1 MKKLMPYFAISA
13 GASLWGLIAYFI
25 RGLSGFGFSSMEI
38 VGIRAVTAAAALLLI
53 GLFLGP
59 GRLAL
64 KRTSDIGLFAGTG
77 ICSIVFFNWCYF
89 TSINLM
95 DISIA
100 VILLYTSPAFV
111 AVLSYIFLKE
121 KITGRKIIAV
131 CGTVAGCILI
141 AGVGGGSGLS
151 VIGVVTGLGA
161 GLGYALYSIFGK
173 FALQKYE
180 PFTVTLY
187 TFVTASA
194 VLLPITRLWEK
205 ASLFLQPEVL
215 FLGLG
220 LGLLPTVLAYFLYTW
235 GLEKTESSKA
245 AVIATIEPV
254 VAIFMGVA
262 LYSESLG
269 YMQLSGSIIILL
281 CVILVNLP
289 ERKGRTP
296 LETGNSA

>member
-64 KRTSDIGLFAGTG
+64 KRSSDIGLFAGTG

-95 DISIA
+95 DISLA

-111 AVLSYIFLKE
+111 AVLSYLFLKE

-131 CGTVAGCILI
+131 CGTIAGCILI
-141 AGVGGGSGLS
+141 AGVGGGAGLS
-151 VIGVVTGLGA
+151 VTGVIIGLGA

-187 TFVTASA
+187 TFLTASA

-205 ASLFLQPEVL
+205 ASLFLKPEVL

-254 VAIFMGVA
+254 VAILMGVA

>member
-151 VIGVVTGLGA
+151 LIGVVTGLGA

-245 AVIATIEPV
+245 AVMATIEPV

>member
-38 VGIRAVTAAAALLLI
+38 VGIRVVTAAAALLLI
-53 GLFLGP
+53 GLFLAP

-64 KRTSDIGLFAGTG
+64 KRPSDIGLFAGTG

-121 KITGRKIIAV
+121 KITVRKIIAV

-141 AGVGGGSGLS
+141 AGMGGSAGLS
-151 VIGVVTGLGA
+151 VIGVVIGLGA

-187 TFVTASA
+187 TFLTASA

-205 ASLFLQPEVL
+205 ASLFLKPEVL

-254 VAIFMGVA
+254 VAILLGVA

-269 YMQLSGSIIILL
+269 FLQLSGSMIIIL

-289 ERKGRTP
+289 ERKGRTG
-296 LETGNSA
+296 LGAGKSA

>member
-53 GLFLGP
+53 GIFLGP

-194 VLLPITRLWEK
+194 VLLPVTRIWEK

>member
-151 VIGVVTGLGA
+151 LIGVVTGLGA

>member
-38 VGIRAVTAAAALLLI
+38 VGIRVVTAAAALLLL

-64 KRTSDIGLFAGTG
+64 KRPSDIGLFAGTG

-111 AVLSYIFLKE
+111 TVLSYIFLKE

-141 AGVGGGSGLS
+141 AGVGGGAGMS
-151 VIGVVTGLGA
+151 VIGVVIGLGA

-180 PFTVTLY
+180 PFTVTFY
-187 TFVTASA
+187 TFLTAAA

-205 ASLFLQPEVL
+205 ASLFLNPEVL

-254 VAIFMGVA
+254 VAILLGVA

-269 YMQLSGSIIILL
+269 FLQLSGSIIIIL

-289 ERKGRTP
+289 ERKGRTSFGA
-296 LETGNSA
+296 GNSA

>member
-38 VGIRAVTAAAALLLI
+38 VGIRVVTAAAALLLI
-53 GLFLGP
+53 GLFLAP

-64 KRTSDIGLFAGTG
+64 KRPSDIGLFAGTG

-141 AGVGGGSGLS
+141 AGMGGSAGLS
-151 VIGVVTGLGA
+151 VIGVVIGLGA

-187 TFVTASA
+187 TFLTASA

-205 ASLFLQPEVL
+205 ASLFLKPEVL

-254 VAIFMGVA
+254 VAILLGVA

-269 YMQLSGSIIILL
+269 FLQLSGSMIIIL

-289 ERKGRTP
+289 ERKRRTG
-296 LETGNSA
+296 LGAGKSA

>member
-38 VGIRAVTAAAALLLI
+38 VGIRAVTAAAALLLT
-53 GLFLGP
+53 GLFLAP

-64 KRTSDIGLFAGTG
+64 KRPSDIGLFAGTG

-141 AGVGGGSGLS
+141 AGMGGSAGLS
-151 VIGVVTGLGA
+151 VIGVVIGLGA

-187 TFVTASA
+187 TFLTASA

-205 ASLFLQPEVL
+205 ASLFLKPEVL

-235 GLEKTESSKA
+235 GLQKTESSKA
-245 AVIATIEPV
+245 AVIAAIEPV
-254 VAIFMGVA
+254 VAILLGVA

-269 YMQLSGSIIILL
+269 FLQLSGSMIIIL

-289 ERKGRTP
+289 ERKGRTG
-296 LETGNSA
+296 LRAGKSA

>member
-64 KRTSDIGLFAGTG
+64 KRPSDIGLFAGTG

-95 DISIA
+95 DISLA

-111 AVLSYIFLKE
+111 AVLSYLFLKE

-131 CGTVAGCILI
+131 CGTIAGCILI
-141 AGVGGGSGLS
+141 AGVGGGAGLS
-151 VIGVVTGLGA
+151 VTGVIIGLGA

-187 TFVTASA
+187 TFLTASA

-205 ASLFLQPEVL
+205 ASLFLKPEVL

-254 VAIFMGVA
+254 VAILMGVA

>member
-194 VLLPITRLWEK
+194 VLLLVTRIWEK

>member
-38 VGIRAVTAAAALLLI
+38 VGIRVITAAAALLLI
-53 GLFLGP
+53 GLFLAP

-64 KRTSDIGLFAGTG
+64 KRPSDIGLFAGTG

-141 AGVGGGSGLS
+141 AGVGGSAGLS
-151 VIGVVTGLGA
+151 VIGVVIGLGA

-187 TFVTASA
+187 TFLTASA

-205 ASLFLQPEVL
+205 ASLFLKPEVL

-245 AVIATIEPV
+245 AVIAAIEPV
-254 VAIFMGVA
+254 VAILLGVA

-269 YMQLSGSIIILL
+269 FLQLSGSMLILL

-289 ERKGRTP
+289 ERKGRTG
-296 LETGNSA
+296 LGAGNSA

>member
-38 VGIRAVTAAAALLLI
+38 VGIRAVTAAAALLLT
-53 GLFLGP
+53 GLFLAP

-64 KRTSDIGLFAGTG
+64 KRPSDIGMFAGTG

-141 AGVGGGSGLS
+141 AGMGGSAGLS
-151 VIGVVTGLGA
+151 VIGVVIGLGA

-187 TFVTASA
+187 TFLTASA

-205 ASLFLQPEVL
+205 ASLFLKPEVL

-235 GLEKTESSKA
+235 GLQKTESSKA
-245 AVIATIEPV
+245 AVIAAIEPV
-254 VAIFMGVA
+254 VAILLGVA

-269 YMQLSGSIIILL
+269 FLQLSGSMIIIL

-289 ERKGRTP
+289 ERKGRTG
-296 LETGNSA
+296 LRAGKSA

>member
-64 KRTSDIGLFAGTG
+64 KRPSDIGLFAGTG

-95 DISIA
+95 DISLA

-111 AVLSYIFLKE
+111 AVLSYLFLKE

-131 CGTVAGCILI
+131 CGTIAGCILI
-141 AGVGGGSGLS
+141 AGVGGGAGLS
-151 VIGVVTGLGA
+151 VTGVIIGLGA

-187 TFVTASA
+187 TFLTASA

-205 ASLFLQPEVL
+205 ASLFLKPEVL

-254 VAIFMGVA
+254 VAILMGVA

-289 ERKGRTP
+289 ERKGRKP

>member
-1 MKKLMPYFAISA
+1 MKKLMPYIAISA

-53 GLFLGP
+53 GLVLGP

-64 KRTSDIGLFAGTG
+64 KRPSDIGLFAGTG

-95 DISIA
+95 DISLA

-111 AVLSYIFLKE
+111 AVLSYLFLKE

-131 CGTVAGCILI
+131 CGTIAGCILI
-141 AGVGGGSGLS
+141 AGVGGGAGLS
-151 VIGVVTGLGA
+151 VTGVIIGLGA

-187 TFVTASA
+187 TFLTASA

-205 ASLFLQPEVL
+205 ASLFLKPEVL

-254 VAIFMGVA
+254 VAILMGVA

>member
-38 VGIRAVTAAAALLLI
+38 VGIRVVTAAAALLLL

-64 KRTSDIGLFAGTG
+64 KRPSDIGLFAGTG

-111 AVLSYIFLKE
+111 TVLSYIFLKE

-141 AGVGGGSGLS
+141 AGMGGGAGMS
-151 VIGVVTGLGA
+151 VIGVVIGLGA

-187 TFVTASA
+187 TFLTAAA

-205 ASLFLQPEVL
+205 ASLFLNPEVL

-254 VAIFMGVA
+254 VAILLGVA

-269 YMQLSGSIIILL
+269 FLQLSGSIIIIL

-289 ERKGRTP
+289 ERKGRTSFGA
-296 LETGNSA
+296 GNSA

>member
-38 VGIRAVTAAAALLLI
+38 VGIRVVTAAAALLLI
-53 GLFLGP
+53 GLFLAP
-59 GRLAL
+59 GRLTL
-64 KRTSDIGLFAGTG
+64 KRPSDIGLFAGTG

-111 AVLSYIFLKE
+111 AVLSHIFLKE
-121 KITGRKIIAV
+121 KITGRKTIAV
-131 CGTVAGCILI
+131 CGTVAGCTLI
-141 AGVGGGSGLS
+141 AGVGSSAGLS
-151 VIGVVTGLGA
+151 VIGVVIGLGA

-187 TFVTASA
+187 TFLTASA

-205 ASLFLQPEVL
+205 ASLFLKPEVL

-245 AVIATIEPV
+245 AVIAAIEPV
-254 VAIFMGVA
+254 VAILLGVA

-269 YMQLSGSIIILL
+269 FLQLSGSMIIIL

-289 ERKGRTP
+289 ERKGRTG
-296 LETGNSA
+296 LGAGNSA

>member
-1 MKKLMPYFAISA
+1 MKKLMPYLAIAA
-13 GASLWGLIAYFI
+13 GASLWGLIAFFI

-38 VGIRAVTAAAALLLI
+38 VGIRVVTAAAALLVA
-53 GLFLGP
+53 GVFLGRE
-59 GRLAL
+59 RLAL
-64 KRTSDIGLFAGTG
+64 KSASDIGLFAGTG

-95 DISIA
+95 DISSA

-111 AVLSYIFLKE
+111 AVLSYLFLKE

-141 AGVGGGSGLS
+141 AGIGGGKGLS
-151 VIGVVTGLGA
+151 LPGVLIGLGA

-173 FALQKYE
+173 FALRKYE

-187 TFVTASA
+187 TFLTATA
-194 VLLPITRLWEK
+194 VLLPITRIWEK
-205 ASLFLQPEVL
+205 ASLFLNPEVL
-215 FLGLG
+215 FLGIG

-245 AVIATIEPV
+245 AVIATVEPV
-254 VAIFMGVA
+254 VAILLGVA

-269 YMQLSGSIIILL
+269 FLQLSGSLIIIL

-289 ERKGRTP
+289 ERKGRAG
-296 LETGNSA
+296 LSAGNSA

>member
-77 ICSIVFFNWCYF
+77 ICSIIFFNWCYF

>member
-245 AVIATIEPV
+245 AVMATIEPV

>member
-59 GRLAL
+59 DRLAL

-194 VLLPITRLWEK
+194 VLLPVTRIWEK